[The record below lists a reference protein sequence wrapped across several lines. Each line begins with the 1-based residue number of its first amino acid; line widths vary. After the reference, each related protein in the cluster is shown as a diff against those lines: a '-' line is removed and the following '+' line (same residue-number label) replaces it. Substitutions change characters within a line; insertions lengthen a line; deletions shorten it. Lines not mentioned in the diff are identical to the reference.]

1 MCQKDGAMTAMFGRG
16 HDCHVWQV
24 SIHGAY
30 MYAYL
35 SRMHHFFCFFLVC
48 AGLGPSLEGKHA
60 WCIHV
65 YVCIPIKHKP
75 FFVFPPCMRGTG
87 CRLTRQGAG
96 YLHPV
101 YLFITGMRGT
111 GWRRT
116 RCSIIG
122 LFCHYNRSLLL
133 LQACA
138 GLGEDARVVQGDGYS
153 QGTQDGVWVKILES
167 QRPAIFDVYSHY
179 RADFWE
185 LVNSCVRTKRILAS
199 LRVSDFIFDKAVD
212 LLLDEV
218 APPMFV
224 CMS

>member
-1 MCQKDGAMTAMFGRG
+1 MEVCLRHVPEGWG

-116 RCSIIG
+116 RCSRRRI
-122 LFCHYNRSLLL
+122 FARDTRW
-133 LQACA
+133 
-138 GLGEDARVVQGDGYS
+138 GLGTNSRKSAPCYIWCLQPLQSWLLRTCQLLC
-153 QGTQDGVWVKILES
+153 QD
-167 QRPAIFDVYSHY
+167 
-179 RADFWE
+179 
-185 LVNSCVRTKRILAS
+185 
-199 LRVSDFIFDKAVD
+199 
-212 LLLDEV
+212 
-218 APPMFV
+218 
-224 CMS
+224 